1 VTQSRLIKSAQQV
14 LERNEQRHALALA
27 ECERQ
32 VRENETKLADLERY
46 RAVYLRDFDQRAHEG
61 MNGAQAR
68 TFHTF
73 IARVA
78 QAVSEQQELLS
89 RARDQHAEEL
99 RKWRAAARR
108 TAALKRIIQRRERA
122 AQQQAER
129 SDQAAADAHA
139 QRSWAHKGA
148 RRGN

>member
-1 VTQSRLIKSAQQV
+1 MSRDTSRADQ
-14 LERNEQRHALALA
+14 QRHALALA
-27 ECERQ
+27 DSERQ

-46 RAVYLRDFDQRAHEG
+46 RAVYQRDFDQRAHEG

-68 TFHTF
+68 TFQVF

-78 QAVSEQQELLS
+78 LAVSEQQELLV
-89 RARDQHAEEL
+89 RARGQHAEEL

-108 TAALKRIIQRRERA
+108 TAALNRIIQRRERA
-122 AQQQAER
+122 ALQQAER

-139 QRSWAHKGA
+139 QRSWALKGT